1 MHRLSS
7 FVHVFSILR
16 VMTMEF
22 GRCDSHMIDRR
33 LKHTGEVVVVRGSVC
48 LFFLSVFYLKNI
60 KLIFLYIFNMM
71 MLRIK
76 KIYDFFYFD
85 SFLIEK

>member
-48 LFFLSVFYLKNI
+48 LFF
-60 KLIFLYIFNMM
+60 
-71 MLRIK
+71 
-76 KIYDFFYFD
+76 
-85 SFLIEK
+85 

>member
-1 MHRLSS
+1 
-7 FVHVFSILR
+7 VF
-16 VMTMEF
+16 
-22 GRCDSHMIDRR
+22 
-33 LKHTGEVVVVRGSVC
+33 
-48 LFFLSVFYLKNI
+48 FYLKNI